1 MTEKEK
7 VNGTHAI
14 CDMQF
19 LVILYY
25 YNIVTHDFVYNNDII
40 CQAKITKLKLK
51 HAKELA
57 KNQVKEEEEEEEE
70 EGIHCEYIIM
80 SPQYSTF

>member
-1 MTEKEK
+1 M
-7 VNGTHAI
+7 
-14 CDMQF
+14 
-19 LVILYY
+19 
-25 YNIVTHDFVYNNDII
+25 
-40 CQAKITKLKLK
+40 KLKAK

-80 SPQYSTF
+80 SP